1 MCGPGAQGAPDPQRF
16 AGADF
21 SAHCR
26 GRRWLTRTISS
37 LAQAASAHSRSQRAK
52 PFIAQ
57 ALAAA
62 QRAGG
67 GVSRQGLLA
76 QRTALDLR
84 PRPSRQRA
92 GEPSADRP
100 LASGD
105 GQDPRRPPYRARSAP
120 LAAHLGYL
128 RREGVTRDGEKAR
141 LFGPETEDADPKAF
155 AERCEKDRHHFR
167 FIVSPEDAPEMAD
180 LKGFA
185 RELVGQMEKDL
196 GTKLDWVAVDHW
208 NTQHPH
214 VHIIVRGVADD
225 GQDLV
230 ISRDYIKEGMR
241 ARAQDLVTQELGLRS
256 DLDIRRALERQVD
269 AERWTQLDR
278 QLVRDADRHGVID
291 LAPDAGRQPD
301 PFEALKVGR
310 LRRLEGLG
318 LAHQLGPGQWTM
330 DAAAETTLRELG
342 ERGDIIKRIHRS
354 LTERG
359 IERAAA
365 SYVLAG
371 ESLDVPIIGRLVD
384 RGLDDELK
392 GTAYAVVDGVDGRT
406 HHIKLPD
413 LDAAGDSAPGSI
425 VELRKFDD
433 AQGRRRVAIAVRSDL
448 AIEDQVTASGATWLD
463 RQAVA
468 RDPVALGQAGFGA
481 EVREAMDRRADQL
494 IEQGLAERQARGI
507 VFASGLIGTLRRRE
521 VEALGERLAA
531 ETGQPFNGAATGEYV
546 AGTYRQRFALASGRF
561 AMIDDGL
568 GFQLVPWTP
577 SLEKQLGRHVSGV
590 ARADGGIDWG
600 FGRNRGLG
608 L

>member
-1 MCGPGAQGAPDPQRF
+1 MAEEKEFQPRL
-16 AGADF
+16 
-21 SAHCR
+21 
-26 GRRWLTRTISS
+26 GRIRS
-37 LAQAASAHSRSQRAK
+37 SRSQRAK

-57 ALAAA
+57 VLAAA

-67 GVSRQGLLA
+67 GVSRAGKITSDRRSTFGRGRVASERANRLLTG
-76 QRTALDLR
+76 R
-84 PRPSRQRA
+84 SRLVTIKTRVV
-92 GEPSADRP
+92 RHK
-100 LASGD
+100 
-105 GQDPRRPPYRARSAP
+105 ARSAP
-120 LAAHLGYL
+120 LAAHLSYL

-141 LFGPETEDADPKAF
+141 LFGPGTDDADPKEF
-155 AERCEKDRHHFR
+155 GERCQGDRHHFR
-167 FIVSPEDAPEMAD
+167 FIVSPEDAPDMAD

-185 RELVGQMEKDL
+185 RELVGQMERDL
-196 GTKLDWVAVDHW
+196 GTRLDWVAVDHW

-214 VHIIVRGVADD
+214 IHILVRGVAED
-225 GQDLV
+225 GGDLV

-256 DLDIRRALERQVD
+256 DLDIHRSLESQVE

-278 QLVRDADRHGVID
+278 QLVRDAGRHGVID
-291 LAPDAGRQPD
+291 LAPNSAQQPD
-301 PFEALKVGR
+301 QFHALKVGR
-310 LRRLEGLG
+310 LRRLESLG
-318 LAHQLGPGQWTM
+318 LAHQLGPGQWIM
-330 DAAAETTLRELG
+330 DEAAESTLRELG

-359 IERAAA
+359 IGRGTA

-392 GTAYAVVDGVDGRT
+392 ATAYAVVDGVDGRA

-433 AQGRRRVAIAVRSDL
+433 ARGQRRVALAVRSDL
-448 AIEDQVTASGATWLD
+448 SIEAQVTASGATWLD

-468 RDPVALGQAGFGA
+468 RDPVALGQTGFGA
-481 EVREAMDRRADQL
+481 EVREALERRAERL
-494 IEQGLAERQARGI
+494 IDQGLAERQVRGL
-507 VFASGLIGTLRRRE
+507 VFAKNIIGTLRRGE
-521 VEALGERLAA
+521 LEALGARLAA
-531 ETGQPFNGAATGEYV
+531 ETGQPFNPSAAGEYV

-590 ARADGGIDWG
+590 TRDDSGVDWG
-600 FGRNRGLG
+600 FGRNRGIG